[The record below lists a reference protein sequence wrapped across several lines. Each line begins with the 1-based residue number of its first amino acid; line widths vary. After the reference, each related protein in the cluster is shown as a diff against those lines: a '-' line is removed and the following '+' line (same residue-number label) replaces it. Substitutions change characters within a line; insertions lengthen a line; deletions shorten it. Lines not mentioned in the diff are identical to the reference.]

1 MLVRI
6 RFSGNWACYAPHP
19 EEVALA
25 CASLL
30 VPSALLAFTLAVWS
44 IAADLR
50 WTHQFIVVSGTLSH
64 WQAWFCI
71 AAVLLLLARVLNRY
85 GSASE
90 EYNHRNS
97 DILSRFL

>member
-6 RFSGNWACYAPHP
+6 RFSGSWACYAPHSQ
-19 EEVALA
+19 EVALA

-30 VPSALLAFTLAVWS
+30 VPSALLAFTLALWR

-50 WTHQFIVVSGTLSH
+50 WTGQFIVASGILSH

-71 AAVLLLLARVLNRY
+71 AAVLLLLARLLNRY
-85 GSASE
+85 GSVSE
-90 EYNHRNS
+90 EYPERNS
-97 DILSRFL
+97 DILSRFR